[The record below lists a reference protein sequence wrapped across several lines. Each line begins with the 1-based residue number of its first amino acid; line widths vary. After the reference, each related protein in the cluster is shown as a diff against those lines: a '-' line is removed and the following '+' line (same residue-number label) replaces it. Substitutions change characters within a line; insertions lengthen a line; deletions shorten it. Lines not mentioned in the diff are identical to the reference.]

1 MYREI
6 LGSGIAERAHANQIR
21 ELLACYESLSKDG
34 ATVSYADLNL
44 ATLDAY
50 RDQLMILFPHG
61 EDDYIYMHYGRDIA
75 RASGFNMTGERVRS
89 LQTQIATF
97 FTAVYERV
105 RKEGRPLYTIH
116 RSVKSLRVSMWER
129 LIMPVKTSTGGDIL
143 IVFNAALHIRDELLG
158 AILDSSPDG
167 IVAFQPVRD
176 DAGEMVDA
184 MVMTANRKAAEI
196 THVPLEQLID
206 KGMLELFPNC
216 KESGTWDRYK
226 RVLDSRA
233 AETFETFYPLNGSK
247 HWFRVHARPMGEG
260 FLVTFSDISELKN
273 ANLAL
278 ESQAQNLADQIGHE
292 RRSREEM
299 EEEISARELIESE
312 LRRIADAD
320 TMTGVMNRRSF
331 MERCEK
337 AASVARTRQHVLSVI
352 VLDIDH
358 FKTVNDTYGHAAG
371 DAVIVA
377 MVERLSSNVRASD
390 MLARVGGEE
399 FSICLPKADTNAAI
413 RVAEDLRRRVCSEP
427 IPLPEGMSITI
438 TASFGVATLRAGE
451 TIHDLIARADRAL
464 YVAKQTGRNRVA
476 SAPENDAVVSAA

>member
-6 LGSGIAERAHANQIR
+6 HGSGIAERAHANQIR
-21 ELLACYESLSKDG
+21 ELLACYEGLSKDG
-34 ATVSYADLNL
+34 GPVSYSDFNL

-50 RDQLMILFPHG
+50 RDQLMILTPHG
-61 EDDYIYMHYGRDIA
+61 SDDYVYMHYGRDIA
-75 RASGFNMTGERVRS
+75 RASGFNMIGERVRS
-89 LQTQIATF
+89 LQSQVATF
-97 FTAVYERV
+97 FTAVYDRV
-105 RKEGRPLYTIH
+105 RQEGCPLYTIH

-158 AILDSSPDG
+158 AILDSSPDA
-167 IVAFQPVRD
+167 IVAFQPIRNE
-176 DAGEMVDA
+176 AGEMIDA
-184 MVMTANRKAAEI
+184 MVMTANRRAAEI
-196 THVPLEQLID
+196 TRVPLEQLID
-206 KGMLELFPNC
+206 KGILELFPNSVD
-216 KESGTWDRYK
+216 SGSWDRYK
-226 RVLDSRA
+226 RVLEARA
-233 AETFETFYPLNGSK
+233 AETFEIFHPFDGVK

-278 ESQAQNLADQIGHE
+278 QSHAKSLADQIGHE

-331 MERCEK
+331 LERCEK
-337 AASVARTRQHVLSVI
+337 SASVARARQQVLSVI
-352 VLDIDH
+352 MLDIDH

-399 FSICLPKADTNAAI
+399 FAICLPKADTDAAI
-413 RVAEDLRRRVCSEP
+413 RVADDLRRRVCSEP
-427 IPLPEGMSITI
+427 IPLPEGMAITI

-451 TIHDLIARADRAL
+451 TIHDMIARADRAL

-476 SAPENDAVVSAA
+476 SAPSNEDVVSAA